1 MPLEILSFKWAVAHP
16 ISLNPPLAR
25 RYYGVLY
32 SFGQLLCLQDRT
44 SAKEVMFLLRVVCWS
59 VCLSVCQ
66 QDCAAINY
74 RRIFIKFSE
83 VVEVLGQKKQSIR
96 LSWWFRFGDFVF
108 TLLPESVGVGRTFG
122 SVCLF
127 VHLFVCPSIT
137 QKRMTPQCSNLV
149 WNCLSVV
156 EMTWFWGWKVK
167 RGQ

>member
-83 VVEVLGQKKQSIR
+83 VVGLGTKKNNRLDFRGDSDSGILCSLYYQSR
-96 LSWWFRFGDFVF
+96 SAW
-108 TLLPESVGVGRTFG
+108 VGRSAP
-122 SVCLF
+122 SVCLSIC
-127 VHLFVCPSIT
+127 LFV
-137 QKRMTPQCSNLV
+137 RA
-149 WNCLSVV
+149 
-156 EMTWFWGWKVK
+156 
-167 RGQ
+167 